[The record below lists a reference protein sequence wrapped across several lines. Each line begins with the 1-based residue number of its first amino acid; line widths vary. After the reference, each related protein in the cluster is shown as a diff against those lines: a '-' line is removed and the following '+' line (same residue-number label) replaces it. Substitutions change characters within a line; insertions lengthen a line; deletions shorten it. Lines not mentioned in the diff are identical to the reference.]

1 MLNMYAPFD
10 QAHLVKKQPAKA
22 KQPATTKHVIFYL
35 KNSKKDTCTEYRAAQ
50 RGPLRY
56 GAHTVH
62 S

>member
-1 MLNMYAPFD
+1 MLNMYAD

-22 KQPATTKHVIFYL
+22 KQPATTQTRVIFYL
-35 KNSKKDTCTEYRAAQ
+35 KNSKKDTCTEYRAAE
-50 RGPLRY
+50 RY

>member
-1 MLNMYAPFD
+1 MLNMYAD

-22 KQPATTKHVIFYL
+22 KQPATTDQQTHIIFYL
-35 KNSKKDTCTEYRAAQ
+35 KNSKKDTCTEYRAAE
-50 RGPLRY
+50 RY